1 MFLCPV
7 FNLLLS
13 LLTSQLHEVPQTG
26 CYFSPE
32 ATALRLSREGKGE
45 ELAKALQE
53 SKCSVN
59 DFQTGLL
66 ESLRKPC
73 GLTPAEHVLDFG
85 TFSSK
90 AKERKVVRL
99 GL

>member
-1 MFLCPV
+1 M
-7 FNLLLS
+7 
-13 LLTSQLHEVPQTG
+13 E
-26 CYFSPE
+26 
-32 ATALRLSREGKGE
+32 
-45 ELAKALQE
+45 E

-66 ESLRKPC
+66 ESLRKPY
-73 GLTPAEHVLDFG
+73 GLTPAEHFLDFG